1 MHSVNPDKLKPLAA
15 ESPGKGGPDA
25 EWVAGLQRA
34 PMPIDEKLFRHIG
47 KPVERKEDQRLLT
60 GKGRF
65 SDDFSLPGQTYAAV
79 VRSPHPHARIL
90 SIAKDEALAC
100 PGVLLVLTGKDCLAD
115 GLGPDPAQPGADDP
129 LRHEARRARRRQAVR
144 RARTISCRPTRPA
157 IVGEAVAVVIAETAA
172 QAADGAERV
181 VVEYEELPFVIGSV
195 NAAAPGAPAIWDEVP
210 GNVFVDT
217 RFGDWEAT
225 DAAFAKADHVVTRRI
240 PYRPRH
246 RGDDGA
252 ARRARRL

>member
-25 EWVAGLQRA
+25 EWIAGLQRA

-90 SIAKDEALAC
+90 SIAKEEALAC

-115 GLGPDPAQPGADDP
+115 GLGPIPHSPVPSTRYDMKLAAPGGGKPFFGPELFPARRQDPFRRRAGGDGDRGNRGAG
-129 LRHEARRARRRQAVR
+129 RRRRRARRR
-144 RARTISCRPTRPA
+144 
-157 IVGEAVAVVIAETAA
+157 
-172 QAADGAERV
+172 RV
-181 VVEYEELPFVIGSV
+181 
-195 NAAAPGAPAIWDEVP
+195 
-210 GNVFVDT
+210 
-217 RFGDWEAT
+217 
-225 DAAFAKADHVVTRRI
+225 
-240 PYRPRH
+240 
-246 RGDDGA
+246 
-252 ARRARRL
+252 